1 MGPIIKRMKKKRAGY
16 FLPGVWGCPP
26 ALKRSPRIEGF
37 GG

>member
-26 ALKRSPRIEGF
+26 A
-37 GG
+37 